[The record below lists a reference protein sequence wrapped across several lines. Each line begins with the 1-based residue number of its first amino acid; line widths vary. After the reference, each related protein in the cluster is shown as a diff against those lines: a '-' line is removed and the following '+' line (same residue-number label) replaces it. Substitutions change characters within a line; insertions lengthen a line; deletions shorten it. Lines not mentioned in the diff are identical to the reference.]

1 MQLYIN
7 PSSKA
12 LNGVSGVFTAIGK
25 PGTLTPTF
33 KPLNGD
39 LDFSFST
46 LEEGD
51 LVIGVCSYEGV
62 MQMSIIAFGEAN
74 SRTGPIRMVSSSRIE
89 INPDG
94 SEGRVDAAS
103 APQLLELSKRFN
115 AAQGI
120 VETFLV
126 VVDRQGTLTY
136 EFTTGDRKTKASG
149 VIKREAAAPPAV

>member
-1 MQLYIN
+1 MQVFIN

-33 KPLNGD
+33 KPVNGD

-46 LEEGD
+46 LEEGH
-51 LVIGVCSYEGV
+51 LVLGVCSYEGV
-62 MQMSIIAFGEAN
+62 MQLSIIAFGEAN
-74 SRTGPIRMVSSSRIE
+74 SRTGPIRMVASSRIE

-94 SEGRVDAAS
+94 SEGRVDAATGS
-103 APQLLELSKRFN
+103 QLSELSSRFN

-120 VETFLV
+120 IETFLIA
-126 VVDRQGTLTY
+126 VDKEKTLTY
-136 EFTTGDRKTKASG
+136 EFTAGDRKTKAAG
-149 VIKREAAAPPAV
+149 VIKP